1 MPNETN
7 LAYSISFNIIYQ
19 IVEFLTLYFDFWPS
33 LLVSLVSLVNR
44 TMDKVIF
51 QDVKVDTSFVI
62 ILLVA
67 MLVLTLILWLMH
79 IIVT

>member
-1 MPNETN
+1 MN

-67 MLVLTLILWLMH
+67 MLVLSLILWLMH